1 LEALDM
7 SVKNYKCKILSTFLA
22 VMTVLSFNNPSCAME
37 EVLPK
42 WKSLSGQEREKFEL
56 YQFFRGNIEDKRD
69 INFDGKF
76 FKQGKLSRNLN
87 VLVIVESEGSS
98 DEVMGKLY
106 NNVKKLSVDSQPYKC
121 ADGELHSAVNDDKLQ
136 FIKYSASNL
145 FNQIKSNKEFITE
158 LIDNTDLIFYVFNK
172 DTDLINYDTFKK
184 CYDAVNRLWCEKCG
198 VDYPGYSHV
207 ESEDKRI
214 LWHQEAMKKR
224 PCYSSFHYYWVTIL
238 DSSVDF
244 EYMFNKF
251 FRRCNLWSYNTNMP
265 NGRETI
271 PSKFIPYC
279 FARYLPKDVN
289 FVCRD
294 KKSYKD
300 FIEHYNAKKHQELEQ
315 YKELQKEVQT
325 SEDEKKKHH
334 QEKKS
339 TKQQILVTNCSDDVW
354 NNRFD
359 SCFDWD
365 NEGKDKKI
373 DSEKL
378 RNEVREYCFE
388 KFGDKEGA
396 ISADKVEAICSYL
409 KTNLKK
415 NLDFVTIINE
425 LYLKNEKSKFE
436 FKKDCLIY

>member
-1 LEALDM
+1 M

-136 FIKYSASNL
+136 FIKYSVSNL
-145 FNQIKSNKEFITE
+145 FDQIKSNKEFITE

-207 ESEDKRI
+207 ESEGKRI

-251 FRRCNLWSYNTNMP
+251 CNTKYPELTILSQYIKENRTDDVTYSEGKTVIKNWEEISYYIKLGYDRGEIANKVNCNEATVKRVADKYNLRIRKRTETLIEQYDLEDNLCNTYYSYNDAA
-265 NGRETI
+265 R
-271 PSKFIPYC
+271 FIIENNLDPIH
-279 FARYLPKDVN
+279 FNIGIISDIIRSSMTKG
-289 FVCRD
+289 
-294 KKSYKD
+294 KSYCEFIWKTKVLPDINTIEYNKD
-300 FIEHYNAKKHQELEQ
+300 LY
-315 YKELQKEVQT
+315 
-325 SEDEKKKHH
+325 
-334 QEKKS
+334 
-339 TKQQILVTNCSDDVW
+339 
-354 NNRFD
+354 
-359 SCFDWD
+359 D
-365 NEGKDKKI
+365 NP
-373 DSEKL
+373 S
-378 RNEVREYCFE
+378 
-388 KFGDKEGA
+388 
-396 ISADKVEAICSYL
+396 
-409 KTNLKK
+409 
-415 NLDFVTIINE
+415 
-425 LYLKNEKSKFE
+425 
-436 FKKDCLIY
+436 